1 MQSDGLT
8 WFSSFTFSLYDR
20 YQQMIHTLKNTMIT
34 VVESLKNKSEEDQ
47 LRKEEMH
54 QEKQH
59 RQSNIQF
66 TDNCSDSG
74 SSFSQVTENCLQMIP
89 INSCFN
95 SFIASILCSGPI
107 FWMTLIAQ
115 VSFFRWYMEWRWK
128 SIFRHRVKLFWE
140 IFSFCFVVGNDAFFF
155 HFLSFFH
162 FQSYGF
168 FRQEQLQILAEKLD
182 SSKPKEVNNLDVSFG
197 FF

>member
-1 MQSDGLT
+1 MVLKLSCQLFGGYFKKWINLICIYSILLSFFPILENCTIQSQCWISLLSAINWCSNYLSLEFHIKQCLGLLWLMQSYGLT

-74 SSFSQVTENCLQMIP
+74 SSFSRVREYCLQMMP
-89 INSCFN
+89 INSCFIN
-95 SFIASILCSGPI
+95 LLPLC
-107 FWMTLIAQ
+107 
-115 VSFFRWYMEWRWK
+115 
-128 SIFRHRVKLFWE
+128 
-140 IFSFCFVVGNDAFFF
+140 C
-155 HFLSFFH
+155 
-162 FQSYGF
+162 
-168 FRQEQLQILAEKLD
+168 ILAPI
-182 SSKPKEVNNLDVSFG
+182 SG
-197 FF
+197 WH